1 MSTSL
6 IYHAFGA
13 VGYQYLKTEYREG
26 VVRFHMEK
34 NPGHQ
39 RCAVC
44 GSADVIRKGQDIRE
58 IRTLPLGK
66 RPIFLVLHLHRLYCK
81 ACEALQQEPILLAD
95 PKKHWAKALGRY
107 IVDLLRHSTVKD
119 VAKHLGMSWG
129 TVKEIHLLAL
139 RRKYS
144 KRKLRH
150 LKFLGVDEVAVRKGH
165 SYLTVV
171 VDLETGAVVWVAPD
185 RTTESLE
192 AFLTRVKRSGA
203 KIQAI
208 AMDMWP
214 AYISAALK
222 QFSSKVIVFDRY
234 HVIAMCN
241 KMLDEVRRGAARD
254 ASLTEQ
260 DVYVGVRYL
269 LLQGE
274 EKIQN
279 NQEAHAKLER
289 LFSVNQS
296 LYTAYLLK
304 EELRALWTCSSRAQ
318 AERHLENWLKKAW
331 NSGVRPLAKFANTI
345 AVHRTGIMNYFD
357 HPFTTGMVEGINN
370 KIKLLKRQAYG
381 FRDLE
386 YFTLRIFA
394 LHESRY
400 ALIG

>member
-13 VGYQYLKTEYREG
+13 VGYRYLKTKYKDG
-26 VVRFHMEK
+26 SVQLHIEK
-34 NPGHQ
+34 KPNYQ

-44 GSADVIRKGQDIRE
+44 GSYEVIRKGREIRE
-58 IRTLPLGK
+58 IRTLPIGK
-66 RPIFLVLHLHRLYCK
+66 RPVFLVLHLHRLFCK
-81 ACEALQQEPILLAD
+81 SCQALQLEPILLAD

-107 IVDLLRHSTVKD
+107 IIDLLRHTTVED
-119 VAKHLGMSWG
+119 VAQYLGMSWD
-129 TVKEIHLLAL
+129 TIKDIHLWAL
-139 RRKYS
+139 RRKYAR
-144 KRKLRH
+144 RKLRH
-150 LKFLGVDEVAVRKGH
+150 LKYLCVDEVAIRKGH

-192 AFLTRVKRSGA
+192 VFLKKVKRSGA
-203 KIQAI
+203 KIEAI

-214 AYISAALK
+214 AYITATMNHY
-222 QFSSKVIVFDRY
+222 SSKVIVFDHY

-241 KMLDEVRRGAARD
+241 RMLDEVRRGAARD
-254 ASLTEQ
+254 ASLTER
-260 DVYVGVRYL
+260 DVYVGIRYL

-274 EKIQN
+274 EKIQD
-279 NQEAHAKLER
+279 NQDARAKLDR
-289 LFSVNQS
+289 LFMVNTP
-296 LYTAYLLK
+296 LHIAYLLK
-304 EELRALWTCSSRAQ
+304 EELRALWTCTSRLN
-318 AERHLENWLKKAW
+318 AEIHLQNWLKKAW
-331 NSGVRPLAKFANTI
+331 ASGVTALTKFAKTL
-345 AVHRTGIMNYFD
+345 AAHRTGILNFFD

-381 FRDLE
+381 FRDME
-386 YFTLRIFA
+386 YFSLRIYA

>member
-13 VGYQYLKTEYREG
+13 VGYRYLKTKYKDG
-26 VVRFHMEK
+26 SVQLHIEK
-34 NPGHQ
+34 KPNYQ

-44 GSADVIRKGQDIRE
+44 GSYEVIRKGREIRE
-58 IRTLPLGK
+58 IRTLPIGK
-66 RPIFLVLHLHRLYCK
+66 RPVFLVLHLHRLFCK
-81 ACEALQQEPILLAD
+81 SCQALQLEPILLAD

-107 IVDLLRHSTVKD
+107 IIDLLRHTTVED
-119 VAKHLGMSWG
+119 VAQYLGMSWD
-129 TVKEIHLLAL
+129 TIKDIHLWAL
-139 RRKYS
+139 RRKYAR
-144 KRKLRH
+144 RKLRH
-150 LKFLGVDEVAVRKGH
+150 LKYLGVDEVAIRKGH

-192 AFLTRVKRSGA
+192 VFLKKVKRSGA
-203 KIQAI
+203 KIEAI

-214 AYISAALK
+214 AYITATMNHY
-222 QFSSKVIVFDRY
+222 SSKVIVFDHY

-241 KMLDEVRRGAARD
+241 RMLDEVRRGAARD
-254 ASLTEQ
+254 ASLTER
-260 DVYVGVRYL
+260 DVYVGIRYL

-274 EKIQN
+274 EKIQD
-279 NQEAHAKLER
+279 NQDARAKLDR
-289 LFSVNQS
+289 LFMVNTP
-296 LYTAYLLK
+296 LHIAYLLK
-304 EELRALWTCSSRAQ
+304 EELRALWTCTSRLN
-318 AERHLENWLKKAW
+318 AEIHLQNWLKKAW
-331 NSGVRPLAKFANTI
+331 ASGVTALTKFAKTL
-345 AVHRTGIMNYFD
+345 AAHRTGILNFFD

-381 FRDLE
+381 FRDME
-386 YFTLRIFA
+386 YFSLRIYA